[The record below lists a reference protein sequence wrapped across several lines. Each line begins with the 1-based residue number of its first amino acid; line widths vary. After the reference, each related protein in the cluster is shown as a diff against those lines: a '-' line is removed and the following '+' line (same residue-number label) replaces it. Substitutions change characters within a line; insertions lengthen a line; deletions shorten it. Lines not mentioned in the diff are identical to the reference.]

1 MKQTSAHH
9 RGSEWQSGSAR
20 RPAAETTEIAPT
32 LAWAASPGRGG
43 GEFFDHHF
51 VPLGESKRRTPTPR
65 RAPPHSKRAMR
76 AARLV
81 QIHQGLLQTMRGCL
95 GQPWMLG
102 LGVDQ
107 LVRLLG
113 ISNPCPAPAVLT
125 TLF

>member
-1 MKQTSAHH
+1 
-9 RGSEWQSGSAR
+9 
-20 RPAAETTEIAPT
+20 
-32 LAWAASPGRGG
+32 
-43 GEFFDHHF
+43 
-51 VPLGESKRRTPTPR
+51 
-65 RAPPHSKRAMR
+65 MR

-125 TLF
+125 TLFESDILHRPPGPGDAIRILLLLTSELEPKMPASQHNSNLLRRGGEAFDRVAHKTR